1 MVEINLN
8 GAEFFAYHGYYPEEQ
23 LLGSRFLVDISVSFL
38 PTADLAEDELLNT
51 VNYEQLYNI
60 ACEEMKITRKLIET
74 VAQAIAD
81 IIKQKFPFVKNTR
94 VSVQKINPPLKGK
107 VGHSSVV
114 VLGWYRFYIQWLIIK

>member
-8 GAEFFAYHGYYPEEQ
+8 GAEFFAFHGYYPEEQ
-23 LLGSRFLVDISVSFL
+23 LLGCRFLVDISVSFE
-38 PTADLAEDELLNT
+38 PTGDLEDELLNT

-107 VGHSSVV
+107 VGYSSVV
-114 VLGWYRFYIQWLIIK
+114 ILG

>member
-8 GAEFFAYHGYYPEEQ
+8 GAEFFAFHGYYPEEQ
-23 LLGSRFLVDISVSFL
+23 LLGSMFLVDISVSFL
-38 PTADLAEDELLNT
+38 PTANLAEDELSNT

-81 IIKQKFPFVKNTR
+81 IIKQKFPFVENTR
-94 VSVQKINPPLKGK
+94 VSIQKINPPLKGK
-107 VGHSSVV
+107 VGYSSVV
-114 VLGWYRFYIQWLIIK
+114 ILG

>member
-8 GAEFFAYHGYYPEEQ
+8 GAEFFAFHGYYPEEQ
-23 LLGSRFLVDISVSFL
+23 LLGSKFLVDISVGFE
-38 PTADLAEDELLNT
+38 PTGDLAEDELLNT

-81 IIKQKFPFVKNTR
+81 IIKQKFPFVENTR
-94 VSVQKINPPLKGK
+94 VSIQKINPPLKGK

-114 VLGWYRFYIQWLIIK
+114 ILGWLRILHSWLIIK

>member
-23 LLGSRFLVDISVSFL
+23 LLGSKFLVDISVSFL
-38 PTADLAEDELLNT
+38 PTTDLAADELLNT

-81 IIKQKFPFVKNTR
+81 TIKQKFPFVKNTR
-94 VSVQKINPPLKGK
+94 VSVKKINPPLKGK
-107 VGHSSVV
+107 VGYSSVV
-114 VLGWYRFYIQWLIIK
+114 ILG